1 MKSFKLAI
9 LLIPLLVL
17 FSACEKEEPNDTVIP
32 TNPSTADS
40 SYTQYGIPF
49 TNLPA
54 SEDLVIYEVNL
65 RAFSS
70 SGDLQ
75 GVINRLDE
83 LQSLGVKVIW
93 LMPIHPIGEV
103 NSVNSPYSV
112 KDFKAVSS
120 EYGSLAD
127 LRTLSDEAHK
137 RNMAIMMDWVANH
150 TAWDHPWL
158 ANKTWY
164 TQDASGNVIHP
175 PGTNWLDVADLNF
188 NSMEMRLAMIDA
200 MKYWILEANVDG
212 FRCDYADGVPFDFWQ
227 QALDSLKA
235 IPNRKLVF
243 LAEGA
248 RTDHFNAGFDLIF
261 GWSFYG
267 GLKNVFNGQSANRLW
282 NINNEE
288 YNNVAA
294 GKHILRFST
303 NHDESAWDNTPMVLF
318 NGKAGALAA
327 SVISFYM
334 GGVPLVYTGQ
344 EVGRQNPLPFFS
356 NSPINWNANPDMLQT
371 YQDLLTLYSQSPS
384 LRKGS
389 IVNYPDLDIVSFSKT
404 YESEEFLVIVNVRNN
419 SVNYSLP
426 NALRNTQ
433 WKDAFTGNVVNLGS
447 MLTLT
452 NYQYLVLKK

>member
-1 MKSFKLAI
+1 M
-9 LLIPLLVL
+9 
-17 FSACEKEEPNDTVIP
+17 FSACEKESAAGTNNPITPIVNDSNYV
-32 TNPSTADS
+32 
-40 SYTQYGIPF
+40 QYGLPF

-75 GVINRLDE
+75 GVTNRLDQ
-83 LQSLGVKVIW
+83 LQNLGVKVIW

-120 EYGSLAD
+120 EYGSLAN
-127 LRTLSDEAHK
+127 LRTLTDEAHK

-150 TAWDHPWL
+150 TAWDNEWL
-158 ANKTWY
+158 VNKDWY
-164 TQDASGNVIHP
+164 TQDASGNVTHP

-188 NSMEMRLAMIDA
+188 SSTEMRLAMIDA

-212 FRCDYADGVPFDFWQ
+212 FRCDYADGVPFDFWK

-235 IPNRKLVF
+235 IPNRNLVF

-248 RTDHFNAGFDLIF
+248 RADHFDAGFDLNY
-261 GWSFYG
+261 GWNFYG

-318 NGKAGALAA
+318 NGKDGAIAA

-334 GGVPLVYTGQ
+334 GGVPLLYTGQ
-344 EVGRQNPLPFFS
+344 EVGRLNPLPFFS
-356 NSPINWNANPDMLQT
+356 NSPINWNANPDMLQE
-371 YQDLLTLYSQSPS
+371 YQDLLALYSQSPS

-389 IVNYPDLDIVSFSKT
+389 ITNYPDVDIVAFTKT
-404 YESEEFLVIVNVRNN
+404 LANEEFLILVNVRDIT
-419 SVNYSLP
+419 VNYSLP
-426 NALRNTQ
+426 SALQNSQWTDALSGNTI
-433 WKDAFTGNVVNLGS
+433 NLAT
-447 MLTLT
+447 TLALA

>member
-1 MKSFKLAI
+1 MKSFKLA
-9 LLIPLLVL
+9 LFLFSLLVL
-17 FSACEKEEPNDTVIP
+17 FSACEKEEAVETKNP
-32 TNPSTADS
+32 TNPPASDS
-40 SYTQYGIPF
+40 NYVQYGVPF
-49 TNLPA
+49 AHLPA

-83 LQSLGVKVIW
+83 LQSLRVKVIW

-120 EYGSLAD
+120 EYGSFAD

-150 TAWDHPWL
+150 TAWDNEWM
-158 ANKTWY
+158 ANKAWY
-164 TQDASGNVIHP
+164 TQDAMGNVIHP

-188 NSMEMRLAMIDA
+188 TSMEMRLAMIDA

-212 FRCDYADGVPFDFWQ
+212 FRCDYADGVPFDFWK

-235 IPNRKLVF
+235 IPNRNLVF

-248 RTDHFNAGFDLIF
+248 RADHFDAGFDLNY
-261 GWSFYG
+261 GWNFYG

-288 YNNVAA
+288 YKNVAA

-318 NGKAGALAA
+318 NGKDGAIAA

-334 GGVPLVYTGQ
+334 GGVPLIYTGQ
-344 EVGRQNPLPFFS
+344 EVGRQSQVPFFS
-356 NSPINWNANPDMLQT
+356 NSPINWNANPDMLQE
-371 YQDLLTLYSQSPS
+371 YQDLLALYSQSPS

-389 IVNYPDLDIVSFSKT
+389 INNYPDVDIVAFTKT
-404 YESEEFLVIVNVRNN
+404 LANEEFLVLVNVRDNT
-419 SVNYSLP
+419 VNYSLP
-426 NALRNTQ
+426 SALQNSQWIDALSGNTI
-433 WKDAFTGNVVNLGS
+433 NLGT
-447 MLTLT
+447 TLALA